1 MYCHSPARRKL
12 SAFIP
17 AFIIALIISHLS
29 LTAFAQRHQT
39 RPRRETATQPAGST
53 LPTLVT
59 LGSDVVNSATRII
72 QDDPYAEFRDARYS
86 NAGLLSERDETR
98 LGQQLHVEVGKRYRL
113 TNDGLERANRIGQRV
128 ARKSLRPTLV
138 YHFYVIE
145 DNQINAFSGPGGY
158 VYVTTALMKLAND
171 DELASVLSHEV
182 GHVVARHSLKSLQQR
197 QAVGGLADLVGS
209 ITGVAGDAAQE
220 LGKTAAQ
227 MVGSGLLAVHSREE
241 EREADFLGVR
251 GMFKAGF
258 NAEGMITMFQKLQSI
273 SQSDASLLG
282 TLFRDHPD
290 VQERI
295 DNTRYEI
302 TRLRRAPSRANGR

>member
-1 MYCHSPARRKL
+1 MYFHSPARRRL
-12 SAFIP
+12 AAFIL
-17 AFIIALIISHLS
+17 ALIISQVS
-29 LTAFAQRHQT
+29 LTAFAQQRKTRT
-39 RPRRETATQPAGST
+39 RPQAETQPAGST

-59 LGSDVVNSATRII
+59 LGSDVMNSAARVL
-72 QDDPYAEFRDARYS
+72 QEDPYAEFRDARYS

-98 LGQQLHVEVGKRYRL
+98 LGQQLHIEVGKRYKL
-113 TNDGLERANRIGQRV
+113 SNDGLDRAGRIGQRV
-128 ARKSLRPTLV
+128 ARKGLRPNLV
-138 YHFYVIE
+138 YHFFVINDKE
-145 DNQINAFSGPGGY
+145 INAFSGPGGY

-182 GHVVARHSLKSLQQR
+182 GHVVARHSLKALQER

-209 ITGVAGDAAQE
+209 ITGVAGDAAEE

-251 GMFKAGF
+251 AMFKAGF
-258 NAEGMITMFQKLQSI
+258 DADGMITMFQKLQGI
-273 SQSDASLLG
+273 SQTDAGLLG
-282 TLFRDHPD
+282 SLFRDHPD

-302 TRLRRAPSRANGR
+302 SRLRRTPSRANGR

>member
-1 MYCHSPARRKL
+1 MDRHSPARRRL
-12 SAFIP
+12 A
-17 AFIIALIISHLS
+17 AVTLS
-29 LTAFAQRHQT
+29 LVLSHIIPLASFAQQQK
-39 RPRRETATQPAGST
+39 PRVKREVATTTPAGST
-53 LPTLVT
+53 LPALVN
-59 LGSDVVNSATRII
+59 LGSDVLNSATRII

-86 NAGLLSERDETR
+86 NAGLLNERDETR
-98 LGQQLHVEVGKRYRL
+98 LGQQLHIEVGKRYTL
-113 TNDGLERANRIGQRV
+113 TNEGQERANRIGQRV
-128 ARKSLRPTLV
+128 ARRGLRPNIA
-138 YHFYVIE
+138 YHFYVINE
-145 DNQINAFSGPGGY
+145 KEINAFSGPGGY
-158 VYVTTALMKLAND
+158 VYVTTALLKLAND

-182 GHVVARHSLKSLQQR
+182 GHVVARHSLKSIQQR

-209 ITGVAGDAAQE
+209 ITGVAGDAAEE

-251 GMFKAGF
+251 ALFKAGF
-258 NAEGMITMFQKLQSI
+258 NAEGMITMFQKLQRI
-273 SQSDASLLG
+273 SQSDAGLLG

-302 TRLRRAPSRANGR
+302 SRLRRPASRASGR

>member
-1 MYCHSPARRKL
+1 MPSYSPARRKL
-12 SAFIP
+12 P
-17 AFIIALIISHLS
+17 VFIIALIISHIFPLAS
-29 LTAFAQRHQT
+29 FAQQQK
-39 RPRRETATQPAGST
+39 PRVKREAETQPAGST

-59 LGSDVVNSATRII
+59 LGSDVMNSAARML
-72 QDDPYAEFRDARYS
+72 QEDPYAEFRDARYS
-86 NAGLLSERDETR
+86 NAGLLNERDETR
-98 LGQQLHVEVGKRYRL
+98 LGQQLHIEVGKRYKL
-113 TNDGLERANRIGQRV
+113 SNDGLERAGRIGQRV
-128 ARKSLRPTLV
+128 ARRGLRPNLV
-138 YHFYVIE
+138 YHFYVIN

-197 QAVGGLADLVGS
+197 QAVGGIADLVGS
-209 ITGVAGDAAQE
+209 ITGVAGDAAEE

-227 MVGSGLLAVHSREE
+227 IVGSGLLAVHSREE

-258 NAEGMITMFQKLQSI
+258 NTEGMITMFQKLQRI
-273 SQSDASLLG
+273 NESDAGLLG
-282 TLFRDHPD
+282 SIFRDHPD

-302 TRLRRAPSRANGR
+302 TRLRRTPSRANGR

>member
-1 MYCHSPARRKL
+1 MDRHSHARRRLAAVIL
-12 SAFIP
+12 S
-17 AFIIALIISHLS
+17 LVISHIIPLAS
-29 LTAFAQRHQT
+29 FAQQQK
-39 RPRRETATQPAGST
+39 PRVKREMVTTTPAGSR
-53 LPTLVT
+53 LPALVN
-59 LGSDVVNSATRII
+59 LGSDVLNSATRII

-86 NAGLLSERDETR
+86 NAGLLNERDEMR
-98 LGQQLHVEVGKRYRL
+98 LGQQLHIEVGKRYTL
-113 TNDGLERANRIGQRV
+113 TNEGQERATRIGQRV
-128 ARKSLRPTLV
+128 ARRGLRPNIA
-138 YHFYVIE
+138 YHFYVINE
-145 DNQINAFSGPGGY
+145 KEINAFSGPGGY
-158 VYVTTALMKLAND
+158 VYVTTALLKLAND

-182 GHVVARHSLKSLQQR
+182 GHVVARHSLKSVQQR

-209 ITGVAGDAAQE
+209 ITSVAGDAAEE

-251 GMFKAGF
+251 ALFKAGF
-258 NAEGMITMFQKLQSI
+258 NSEGMITMFQKLQRI
-273 SQSDASLLG
+273 SQSDAGLLG

-302 TRLRRAPSRANGR
+302 GRLRRPASRAGGR

>member
-1 MYCHSPARRKL
+1 MDRHSPARRRLAAVIL
-12 SAFIP
+12 S
-17 AFIIALIISHLS
+17 LVISHITPLAS
-29 LTAFAQRHQT
+29 FAQQQK
-39 RPRRETATQPAGST
+39 PRVKREMATTTPAGSQ
-53 LPTLVT
+53 LPALVN
-59 LGSDVVNSATRII
+59 LGSDLLNSATRII

-86 NAGLLSERDETR
+86 NAGLLNERDEMR
-98 LGQQLHVEVGKRYRL
+98 LGQQLHVEVGKRYTL
-113 TNDGLERANRIGQRV
+113 TNEGQERANRIGQRV
-128 ARKSLRPTLV
+128 ARRGLRPNIA
-138 YHFYVIE
+138 YHFYVINE
-145 DNQINAFSGPGGY
+145 KEINAFSGPGGY
-158 VYVTTALMKLAND
+158 VYTTTALLKLAND

-182 GHVVARHSLKSLQQR
+182 GHVVARHSLKSIQQR

-209 ITGVAGDAAQE
+209 ITSVAGDAAEE

-251 GMFKAGF
+251 AMFKAGF
-258 NAEGMITMFQKLQSI
+258 NSEGMITMFQKLQRI
-273 SQSDASLLG
+273 SQSDAGLLG

-302 TRLRRAPSRANGR
+302 SRLRRPASRAGGR

>member
-1 MYCHSPARRKL
+1 M
-12 SAFIP
+12 
-17 AFIIALIISHLS
+17 
-29 LTAFAQRHQT
+29 T
-39 RPRRETATQPAGST
+39 
-53 LPTLVT
+53 
-59 LGSDVVNSATRII
+59 SATRML
-72 QDDPYAEFRDARYS
+72 QEDPYAEFRDARYS
-86 NAGLLSERDETR
+86 NAGLINERDETR
-98 LGQQLHVEVGKRYRL
+98 LGQQLHVEVAKRYSL
-113 TNDGLERANRIGQRV
+113 SNEGQERANRVGQRV
-128 ARKSLRPTLV
+128 ARRGLRPNLV
-138 YHFYVIE
+138 YHFYVINE
-145 DNQINAFSGPGGY
+145 KEINAFSGPGGY
-158 VYVTTALMKLAND
+158 VYVTTALVNLAND

-251 GMFKAGF
+251 ALSRAGF
-258 NAEGMITMFQKLQSI
+258 NAEGMITMFQKLQRI
-273 SQSDASLLG
+273 SQSNASLLG
-282 TLFRDHPD
+282 TLFSDHPD

-302 TRLRRAPSRANGR
+302 NRMRRTASRASGR

>member
-1 MYCHSPARRKL
+1 MDRHSPARRRLAAVIL
-12 SAFIP
+12 S
-17 AFIIALIISHLS
+17 LVISHIIPLAS
-29 LTAFAQRHQT
+29 FAQQRK
-39 RPRRETATQPAGST
+39 PRVKREMATTTPAGSQ
-53 LPTLVT
+53 LPALVN
-59 LGSDVVNSATRII
+59 LGSDVLNSATRII

-86 NAGLLSERDETR
+86 NAGLLSERDEMR
-98 LGQQLHVEVGKRYRL
+98 LGQQLHLEVGKRYTL
-113 TNDGLERANRIGQRV
+113 TNEGQERANRIGQRV
-128 ARKSLRPTLV
+128 ARRGLRPNIA
-138 YHFYVIE
+138 YHFYVINE
-145 DNQINAFSGPGGY
+145 KEINAFSGPGGY
-158 VYVTTALMKLAND
+158 VYATTALLKLAND

-182 GHVVARHSLKSLQQR
+182 GHVVARHSLKSVQQR

-209 ITGVAGDAAQE
+209 ITGVAGDAAEE

-251 GMFKAGF
+251 ALFKAGF
-258 NAEGMITMFQKLQSI
+258 NSEGMITMFQKLQRI
-273 SQSDASLLG
+273 SQSDAGLLG

-302 TRLRRAPSRANGR
+302 SRLRRPASRAGGR